1 MKLGAPADHR
11 RPDSV
16 GLSAQTEAAL
26 KAEGAL

>member
-1 MKLGAPADHR
+1 MKLGAPAIRR

-16 GLSAQTEAAL
+16 GLSAHAVAAL